1 MVAISVQ
8 ITKYISD
15 DPQPGI
21 VECRLIDAYGKE
33 WVLHDKNGIFSM
45 DYFDSHSRF
54 PQPGV
59 IACEVIKRW
68 QDADGRE
75 IVSVNTESPWDVEA
89 ITGETRF
96 DVLQVQLVEI

>member
-21 VECRLIDAYGKE
+21 VECKLFDIYGKE
-33 WVLHDKNGIFSM
+33 WVFHDKNGIFSM
-45 DYFDSHSRF
+45 DYFDAHSSY

-59 IACEVIKRW
+59 IACEVIRRW

-75 IVSVNTESPWDVEA
+75 IVSVDTENSWGVEA

-96 DVLQVQLVEI
+96 DVLPGQLVEI